1 MCNVPLSEVEARNC
15 EEGENASPHIDADSR
30 PRRNSVDFVGSVVL
44 KILIIVLIQMQI
56 LTMLTVQMKILILL
70 LLLLLLKKM
79 SKVD

>member
-44 KILIIVLIQMQI
+44 KILIIVPCRLDVAIMVPSLLIAI
-56 LTMLTVQMKILILL
+56 CRR
-70 LLLLLLKKM
+70 
-79 SKVD
+79 SPS